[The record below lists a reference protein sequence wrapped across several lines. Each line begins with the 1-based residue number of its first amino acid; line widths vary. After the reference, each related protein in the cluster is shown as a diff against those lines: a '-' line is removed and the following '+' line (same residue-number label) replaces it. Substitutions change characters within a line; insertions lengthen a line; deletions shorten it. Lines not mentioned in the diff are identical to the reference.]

1 MATLTSFLPAPTQP
15 TFSLQEEHSLFKT
28 APVQQQL
35 QKPKKQVP
43 PYGQRQ
49 GFIPRSLEDFGDG
62 GAFPE
67 IHVAQY
73 PLDMGRKKT
82 SADQQVLPLQLDS
95 AGRVK
100 SDAILGKRGDKKVF
114 SQYTDLVEKQTD
126 EEELARP
133 SEEEINDVT
142 ARTRAALEKIV
153 STKIQAAQPSA
164 PVSKNE
170 APTYIK
176 YTPAQQGAGFN
187 SGASNRI
194 IRMVEMPKDPLEP
207 PKFKHKRVPRG
218 PPSPPVPVMHSPP
231 RKVTVKDQQL
241 WKIPPCISNWKNSK
255 GYTIPL
261 DKRLAADGR
270 GLQEVQINDKFAKL
284 SNSLYVAERTARTE
298 VAARSQIQKS
308 VNQREKGKR
317 EDMLRKLAEDARAHR
332 GTAAPRDEAE
342 EPEQDMREAEE
353 REKIRE
359 ERGRERTRELRM
371 EAAGKKGKILR
382 DEDRDISEKVALGQ
396 GAGGPRSEESMF
408 DQRLFNQT
416 QGLEGGFGD
425 EDSYNVYSKPLF
437 GGSSANVMYRPR
449 KGDDEAA
456 EEDMEKIAT
465 TNRFKADK
473 GFQGADKSSNE
484 PRNKPVEFEKEPEE
498 DPFGLDAFLSTA
510 KKSTAGSKRPL
521 DKIGQRG
528 GMHAGSA
535 GSQDHKDYDKGKA
548 SDKGKRSRIDFQDAR
563 R

>member
-15 TFSLQEEHSLFKT
+15 TYSLQDEYALFKS

-43 PYGQRQ
+43 PYRHRQ
-49 GFIPRSLEDFGDG
+49 GFVPRTVEDFGDG

-73 PLDMGRKKT
+73 PLDMGRKKN
-82 SADQQVLPLQLDS
+82 DQQVVPLAMDAS
-95 AGRVK
+95 GRVK
-100 SDAILGKRGDKKVF
+100 TDAILGHGDKKIF
-114 SQYTDLVEKQTD
+114 SQYTDLIERPHD
-126 EEELARP
+126 AAELARP
-133 SEEEINDVT
+133 GEEEINDAT

-153 STKIQAAQPSA
+153 NSKIQAAQPSA
-164 PVSKNE
+164 PVTKNE

-176 YTPAQQGAGFN
+176 YTPAQQGSSFN

-270 GLQEVQINDKFAKL
+270 GLQETQINDKFAKL
-284 SNSLYVAERTARTE
+284 SNSLYVAERTARKE
-298 VAARSQIQKS
+298 VADRAQIQKN
-308 VNQREKGKR
+308 VQQREKSKR
-317 EDMLRKLAEDARAHR
+317 EEMLRKLAEEARSGRGAGGAAASHDAEDPDQLDEKRE
-332 GTAAPRDEAE
+332 RD
-342 EPEQDMREAEE
+342 R
-353 REKIRE
+353 IRE

-396 GAGGPRSEESMF
+396 GAGGPQSEESMF

-416 QGLEGGFGD
+416 QGLEGGFGAD
-425 EDSYNVYSKPLF
+425 DDYNVYSKPLF
-437 GGSSANVMYRPR
+437 GGSSANVMYRPK
-449 KGDDEAA
+449 KGAEESAA
-456 EEDMEKIAT
+456 EDMDKILK
-465 TNRFKADK
+465 TNKFRPDK
-473 GFQGADKSSNE
+473 EFEGVDRSKPQE
-484 PRNKPVEFEKEPEE
+484 PRNKPVEFEKEPAE
-498 DPFGLDAFLSTA
+498 DPFGLDEFLNTA
-510 KKSTAGSKRPL
+510 KKSTAKRPL
-521 DKIGQRG
+521 DKIGNKG
-528 GMHAGSA
+528 SLHAGSTGA
-535 GSQDHKDYDKGKA
+535 KDYQEQSKD
-548 SDKGKRSRIDFQDAR
+548 SKRKKIDFEGSKSR